1 MIRSKVVSTESFHGY
16 PLLPQNK
23 YAVKGYYE
31 KILLA
36 LQQRFEFMLSQH
48 SQILVIRLQIHFP
61 ERFPAEPTNS
71 CYQSF
76 LDDYRQALA
85 NYGFDP
91 HYVWVRE
98 QHHSSNQHYHLVLL
112 LNANKIRSFKG
123 TYGINEI
130 NARWGKALFKHYGY
144 TSPTAGL
151 AQIGDTHINDTLWR
165 KGIVVHRD
173 NQTVLH
179 EVFKICSYIAKVA
192 TKNSVAFNARGFGA
206 SYLPPT
212 NRYGN

>member
-1 MIRSKVVSTESFHGY
+1 MVRSRIISTESFNGY

-23 YAVKGYYE
+23 YANKGYYE
-31 KILLA
+31 KILVA
-36 LQQRFEFMLSQH
+36 LQQRYEFMLAQH
-48 SQILVIRLQIHFP
+48 SQILVIRLQIHY
-61 ERFPAEPTNS
+61 PACLTAAPDNS
-71 CYQSF
+71 CFQSF
-76 LDDYRQALA
+76 LEDYRQALA
-85 NYGFDP
+85 NNGFSP
-91 HYVWVRE
+91 QILWVRE

-130 NARWGKALFKHYGY
+130 NARWGKALFKYYDY
-144 TSPTAGL
+144 TGSTAGL

-173 NQTVLH
+173 NQAVLN

-192 TKNSVAFNARGFGA
+192 TKDSIVFNARGFGA
-206 SYLPPT
+206 SYLPQIEQ
-212 NRYGN
+212 YGN